1 MTQAAAPRFLAD
13 VYEDASRCNKCSL
26 CQAVCPTYVIN
37 PVEWETARGRVSLI
51 RDAIEGKIEL
61 QEIADGPLSTCLTC
75 NNCMSACAPKVPTA
89 TIVSRA
95 RQELHAQEGQPW
107 RQSLWLRTVLPRP
120 GALRFANRVSRF
132 AQATG
137 LRQLAVRAG
146 FTRWMGITGAMAL
159 RAGPPPRK
167 TAYQLLAEL
176 PPANEPVRAR
186 LGFMVCCL
194 QNLAAP
200 EATAATARVLLANG
214 FELVVPELGCS
225 GLPARSLG
233 DADAEL
239 EAAAANVPRLS
250 DIGVDAFVSDV
261 ASCGAQWQRSGEVL
275 SDDRVNGKSAADI
288 ANRTWLASDLLARQG
303 LRGPLGAMRI
313 KVAIDEPCSLPLD
326 SEVRSAAA
334 TLLSQIPHIELAELH
349 EAAMCCGGPGLYAQS
364 QPERSEAILARKFE
378 NVRASGAQVLVTENI
393 SCLLQLRDGA
403 ARYAPNVR
411 VAHLFELLDESIS
424 RAVFSTS
431 GSGTAA
437 SRLALQARS

>member
-1 MTQAAAPRFLAD
+1 MSQAAAPRFLAD

-61 QEIADGPLSTCLTC
+61 RDIADGPLSTCLTC

-89 TIVSRA
+89 TIVNRA

-107 RQSLWLRTVLPRP
+107 RQSFWLRTVLPRP
-120 GALRFANRVSRF
+120 GALRFANRVSKF

-159 RAGPPPRK
+159 RAGPPPPK
-167 TAYQLLAEL
+167 TAYELLAQL

-214 FELVVPELGCS
+214 LELVIPEMGCS

-250 DIGVDAFVSDV
+250 ALDVDAYVSDV
-261 ASCGAQWQRSGEVL
+261 ASCGAQWQRYGEVL
-275 SDDRVNGKSAADI
+275 DDDRVNGKSGADI
-288 ANRTWLASDLLARQG
+288 AARTWLASDLLARQG
-303 LRGPLGAMRI
+303 LRRPLGAMRI

-326 SEVRSAAA
+326 TEVRGAARS
-334 TLLSQIPHIELAELH
+334 LLSQIPHLELVELD
-349 EAAMCCGGPGLYAQS
+349 EAAMCCGGPGLYAHS

-378 NVRASGAQVLVTENI
+378 NVRASGAEVLVTENI

-403 ARYAPNVR
+403 ARYAPQVR
-411 VAHLFELLDESIS
+411 VAHLFELLDEAIS
-424 RAVFSTS
+424 RGAPVSP
-431 GSGTAA
+431 GAPLAA
-437 SRLALQARS
+437 RV